1 MIRTNEDIQTFDY
14 NITEVEVCLDKEII
28 CNTIKHIILLEHQG
42 KVISAPCYALS
53 QKTKE
58 EIEELRKQTSGRGY
72 LDYYVRN
79 YAEFNT
85 NRLLKKDKDRYEYT
99 PYVSI
104 TVGKEVVTF
113 TIQKTKDRQFLEA
126 SFNDGQGSAKNVKT
140 LKMTD
145 TKVTLNIPWIR
156 KQVADKVT
164 KAKDIAGDKNVDKFR
179 KQLIQ
184 TWMLDKLL
192 EEAKLENDM
201 ITMQHSDNY
210 TSFTISN
217 LCTVHQS
224 IYITLDNNFKE
235 ENFELRRWKVI
246 LGKQYLNKMLNAY
259 QVVAILKALY
269 DSGNIKKS

>member
-1 MIRTNEDIQTFDY
+1 MIKTLEEIETFDY
-14 NITEVEVCLDKEII
+14 NTTEVEVCLDKEII
-28 CNTIKHIILLEHQG
+28 CNTIKNIILLEHEG
-42 KVISAPCYALS
+42 KVVSAPCYALS

-58 EIEELRKQTSGRGY
+58 EIEEIRKQTSGRGY
-72 LDYYVRN
+72 PDYYVRN
-79 YAEFNT
+79 YDEFNS
-85 NRLLKKDKDRYEYT
+85 NRILNKDMYSYDHRPFVIT
-99 PYVSI
+99 

-145 TKVTLNIPWIR
+145 TVTLNIPWIR
-156 KQVADKVT
+156 KQVADKVS
-164 KAKDIAGDKNVDKFR
+164 KAKDIAGDKNVDQFR

-201 ITMQHSDNY
+201 IRMQHSNNH
-210 TSFTISN
+210 TSFIISK
-217 LCTVHQS
+217 LCTIHQR
-224 IYITLDNNFKE
+224 IYITLDNNYKE
-235 ENFELRRWKVI
+235 ENFELRRWKVV
-246 LGKQYLNKMLNAY
+246 LGKQYLNKTLTAD

-269 DSGNIKKS
+269 DSGNIKKM

>member
-1 MIRTNEDIQTFDY
+1 MIRTNEEIETFDY
-14 NITEVEVCLDKEII
+14 NTTEVDVCLDKEII

-42 KVISAPCYALS
+42 KVVSAPCYALS

-58 EIEELRKQTSGRGY
+58 EIEEIRKQTSGLGY
-72 LDYYVRN
+72 PDYYVRN
-79 YAEFNT
+79 YDEFNS
-85 NRLLKKDKDRYEYT
+85 NRILNKDMYSYDHR
-99 PYVSI
+99 PFVSI

-126 SFNDGQGSAKNVKT
+126 SFNDGKDTAKNVKT

-145 TKVTLNIPWIR
+145 TVTLNIPWIR
-156 KQVADKVT
+156 KQVADKVS
-164 KAKDIAGDKNVDKFR
+164 KAKDIAGDKNVDQFR

-201 ITMQHSDNY
+201 IQMQHSNNH
-210 TSFTISN
+210 TSFIISK
-217 LCTVHQS
+217 LCTIYQR
-224 IYITLDNNFKE
+224 IYITLDNNYKE
-235 ENFELRRWKVI
+235 ENFELRRWKVV
-246 LGKQYLNKMLNAY
+246 LGKQYLNKTLTAD

-269 DSGNIKKS
+269 DSGNIKKM